1 MTRRATS
8 NLAACVAAAM
18 IASACGAD
26 AGSATRGSPPS
37 GLTYPSTL
45 ATYVVGTPITPNG
58 ATPGGWDG
66 AC

>member
-45 ATYVVGTPITPNG
+45 ATYVVGTANG
-58 ATPGGWDG
+58 ATAGGWDG

>member
-26 AGSATRGSPPS
+26 AGSAARGSPPS

-45 ATYVVGTPITPNG
+45 AT
-58 ATPGGWDG
+58 
-66 AC
+66 